1 MSNSHKI
8 YFPGL
13 NALRFFAAYFVLLHH
28 GETIRAK
35 FGMPNFE
42 AYSFFRNG
50 MIAVSF
56 FFVLSGFLITY
67 LLLDEIQRTHDVS
80 IKKFYIRRV
89 LRIWPLYY
97 LLIFIGLAIVPLFL
111 NMIHYDYKIPY
122 DTATAGVL
130 FTFFLSMI

>member
-8 YFPGL
+8 YFSGL

-35 FGMPNFE
+35 FGLPNFE

-50 MIAVSF
+50 MIAVSV

-67 LLLDEIQRTHDVS
+67 LLLDEIQRTNDVS
-80 IKKFYIRRV
+80 IKKFYSRRI

-97 LLIFIGLAIVPLFL
+97 LLVFIGLALIPLFL
-111 NMIHYDYKIPY
+111 KNLNKGAHIK
-122 DTATAGVL
+122 
-130 FTFFLSMI
+130 